1 MKCHYE
7 VLSVARDA
15 SDSEI
20 KTAYRKLALQW
31 HPDKNLDQVE
41 EAKEQFQ
48 QIQQAYE
55 VLSDPQERAW
65 YDNHREQILRGKNS
79 NYEDNSLDLFQ
90 YFSASCFKG
99 YGDDPGG
106 FYRVYGE
113 VFEKIRAE
121 DAEFMEDEEDIEAI
135 PTFGDSQSSYEDVVG
150 PFYAYWQSYCTK
162 KSYAWL
168 CPYDITEIKDRRV
181 LREIEKDMK
190 KVVQKARK
198 ERNEEVRNLVAFV
211 RKRDKRVQAN
221 KRLLE
226 ERAAMNRLKQE
237 QNRLEQIRRRRK
249 ELEEHHK
256 NQSHHHNNDEYEEQ
270 LRQLDQEYAGLDD
283 VSDEDS
289 SEEADELADSIG
301 EVDIEESLEDFADE
315 LYCVACNKA
324 FKNVNAFLNHE
335 TSKKHRENVD
345 RLKREMLGDEQAFV
359 NAAQNASNGCDN
371 SEAEADEIKE
381 AEQEESLPESK
392 SRGKKSKKNRRNKV
406 ELNDGNDEEETIP
419 DLLNDLA
426 KEQDDWCDDKKTKK
440 NKSKKGVPK
449 AGASVKASKPCEE
462 VTSKD
467 APAPKETPELDTNHS
482 CVTCKSSFQSKNKLF
497 QHLKATG
504 HGVYIPKGS
513 PAPDATKKKGKRN
526 K

>member
-198 ERNEEVRNLVAFV
+198 ERNEEV
-211 RKRDKRVQAN
+211 
-221 KRLLE
+221 
-226 ERAAMNRLKQE
+226 
-237 QNRLEQIRRRRK
+237 
-249 ELEEHHK
+249 
-256 NQSHHHNNDEYEEQ
+256 S
-270 LRQLDQEYAGLDD
+270 
-283 VSDEDS
+283 
-289 SEEADELADSIG
+289 G
-301 EVDIEESLEDFADE
+301 E
-315 LYCVACNKA
+315 
-324 FKNVNAFLNHE
+324 
-335 TSKKHRENVD
+335 
-345 RLKREMLGDEQAFV
+345 
-359 NAAQNASNGCDN
+359 
-371 SEAEADEIKE
+371 
-381 AEQEESLPESK
+381 
-392 SRGKKSKKNRRNKV
+392 
-406 ELNDGNDEEETIP
+406 IP
-419 DLLNDLA
+419 
-426 KEQDDWCDDKKTKK
+426 
-440 NKSKKGVPK
+440 
-449 AGASVKASKPCEE
+449 
-462 VTSKD
+462 
-467 APAPKETPELDTNHS
+467 
-482 CVTCKSSFQSKNKLF
+482 LF
-497 QHLKATG
+497 G
-504 HGVYIPKGS
+504 
-513 PAPDATKKKGKRN
+513 
-526 K
+526 